1 MRPLL
6 FFAPDSSL
14 GIVGQVFDL
23 AFRLTEADYSAASV
37 RNAG

>member
-6 FFAPDSSL
+6 FFAADSSL
-14 GIVGQVFDL
+14 RLVGRVFDL

-37 RNAG
+37 INAG